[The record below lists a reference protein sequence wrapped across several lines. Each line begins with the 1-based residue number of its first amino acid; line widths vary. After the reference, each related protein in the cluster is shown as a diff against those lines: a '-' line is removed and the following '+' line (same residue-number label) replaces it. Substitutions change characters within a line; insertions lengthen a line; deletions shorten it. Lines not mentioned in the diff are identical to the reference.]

1 MVSSHRRNANDQH
14 STVVDTPPQ
23 RARRADMVLV
33 WTVDLCATQ
42 AGLIDTATPP
52 MPVLELPRLAGHG
65 DSVARVA

>member
-1 MVSSHRRNANDQH
+1 
-14 STVVDTPPQ
+14 
-23 RARRADMVLV
+23 MVLV